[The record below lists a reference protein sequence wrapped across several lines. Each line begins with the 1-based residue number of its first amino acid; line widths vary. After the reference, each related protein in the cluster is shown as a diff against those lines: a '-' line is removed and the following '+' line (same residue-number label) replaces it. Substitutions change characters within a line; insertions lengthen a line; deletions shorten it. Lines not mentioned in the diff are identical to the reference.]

1 MADAGRNEDLAR
13 EVVDVEWVQSLSR
26 GDFTYKDYKNW
37 PEDFRV
43 ELIDGM
49 VYLMA
54 SGDDWH
60 QWLTP
65 ELSGQIRNHL
75 LGKKCLLYTEFD
87 VRLFYESDESDKTV
101 VRPDIIVVCD
111 RNKSFGKKNCQ
122 GAPDF
127 VIEILSDSSEGRDF
141 IDKKKVYKKAGVK
154 EYWVVSKEAVHI
166 FILVNGQYEEKVVTM
181 HKDLKQPVYCLEDC
195 VIDFQ
200 PVVAMRDE
208 LNAIAKE
215 AL

>member
-1 MADAGRNEDLAR
+1 MPEAARKEDFIKDVFDA
-13 EVVDVEWVQSLSR
+13 EWVKSLSR
-26 GDFTYKDYKNW
+26 GDFSYKDYKNW
-37 PEDFRV
+37 PEDFRL

-65 ELSGQIRNHL
+65 ELSGQIRNQL
-75 LGKKCLLYTEFD
+75 SGNKCLLYTEFD
-87 VRLFYESDESDKTV
+87 VRLFYEQDESDTTV

-111 RNKSFGKKNCQ
+111 RNKSLGKKNCQ

-127 VIEILSDSSEGRDF
+127 IIEVLSASSEGRDF
-141 IDKKKVYKKAGVK
+141 IDKKKAYRKAGVK
-154 EYWVVSKEAVHI
+154 EYWIVSKEAVHI
-166 FILVNGQYEEKVVTM
+166 FILVNGEYQETVVTL
-181 HKDLKQPVYCLEDC
+181 HKDLKQPVSCLQDC
-195 VIDFQ
+195 IIDFQ

-208 LNAIAKE
+208 LNAINNS
-215 AL
+215 

>member
-1 MADAGRNEDLAR
+1 MPQAAKKTPADLTKK
-13 EVVDVEWVQSLSR
+13 VVDLEWVKSLSR
-26 GDFTYKDYKNW
+26 GDFTYRDYKNW

-54 SGDDWH
+54 TGDDWH

-65 ELSGQIRNHL
+65 ELGRQIGNHL
-75 LGKKCLLYTEFD
+75 SGKECLLYTEFD
-87 VRLFYESDESDKTV
+87 VRLFYEADESDTTV

-127 VIEILSDSSEGRDF
+127 VIEILSESSEGRDF
-141 IDKKKVYKKAGVK
+141 IDKKKAYRRAGVK
-154 EYWVVSKEAVHI
+154 EYWIVSKEALHV
-166 FILVNGQYEEKVVTM
+166 FILVNGQYQEKVVTL
-181 HKDLKQPVYCLEDC
+181 HKDLKQPVSCLDGC
-195 VIDFQ
+195 VVDFT

-208 LNAIAKE
+208 LNAKS
-215 AL
+215 

>member
-1 MADAGRNEDLAR
+1 MKA
-13 EVVDVEWVQSLSR
+13 VDIEWVKSLSR
-26 GDFTYKDYKNW
+26 GDFTYRDYKTW

-54 SGDDWH
+54 SGNDWH

-65 ELSGQIRNHL
+65 ELGRQIGNHL
-75 LGKKCLLYTEFD
+75 RGKKCLLYTEFD
-87 VRLFYESDESDKTV
+87 VRLFYESDESDTTV

-127 VIEILSDSSEGRDF
+127 IIEILSESSEGRDL
-141 IDKKKVYKKAGVK
+141 IDKKKAYKKAGVK
-154 EYWVVSKEAVHI
+154 EYWVVSKEAIHI
-166 FILVNGQYEEKVVTM
+166 HTLVDKEYQEKIVAM
-181 HKDLKQPVYCLEDC
+181 HKDLKQPVYCLEGC

-208 LNAIAKE
+208 LNSMVNG
-215 AL
+215 